1 MGGGDVGTLLQDLAY
16 TRIKERIQNG
26 TYPAGGFLSE
36 RKLARDL
43 GMSKTPIRAALT
55 RLNLEGFV
63 AISPRQGIVV
73 REPSLR
79 ETVDLFDLRV
89 ALESF
94 VARALAGRLSPPQ
107 AERLRKNLRTQEER
121 ARAGDLEELTRLDTE
136 FHLLLC
142 EFLDNRE
149 ILRAMSGLRD
159 KLHRVILH
167 VMKAEGR
174 PLEACRE
181 HAAVAEAL
189 LKGNGDQAARRL
201 IEHLE
206 FGKKYL
212 VSR

>member
-1 MGGGDVGTLLQDLAY
+1 MGVGDPGTLLQDRAY
-16 TRIKERIQNG
+16 ARIKDRIQDG
-26 TYPAGGFLSE
+26 TYPAGAFLSE
-36 RKLARDL
+36 RRLARDL

-55 RLNLEGFV
+55 RLGLEGFV

-79 ETVDLFDLRV
+79 EIVDLFDLRE

-107 AERLRKNLRTQEER
+107 AERLRRNLRAQEEK
-121 ARAGDLEELTRLDTE
+121 ARAGDLGELTRLDTE

-142 EFLDNRE
+142 ELLDNRE
-149 ILRAMSGLRD
+149 ILRTMGGLRD

-174 PLEACRE
+174 PLAACRE

-189 LKGNGDQAARRL
+189 LKGNGELAARRL
-201 IEHLE
+201 VEHLE